1 MGDLANMQRDNAA
14 QADGEGT
21 TPHEIRRAHILQA
34 ARACFSRGGFHS
46 TSMQAVC
53 AEARMSPGALYRY
66 FPSKDAL
73 IEAIA
78 IEERRKGLA
87 ISDLLGGGGSIHQRL
102 LASGIAY
109 INSMRDRGE
118 VLLMLE
124 VFAESIRSSAVH
136 LPFAAC
142 AEESMAL
149 FCAAVV
155 EAQQRGEIAADIDA
169 IRAVQTLRAFAD
181 GIVLRVGVDPTFEV
195 DSCTPMLWRVVT
207 AVLGEAP
214 ETMDVALENIRAL
227 PICRREP

>member
-1 MGDLANMQRDNAA
+1 
-14 QADGEGT
+14 
-21 TPHEIRRAHILQA
+21 
-34 ARACFSRGGFHS
+34 
-46 TSMQAVC
+46 
-53 AEARMSPGALYRY
+53 
-66 FPSKDAL
+66 
-73 IEAIA
+73 
-78 IEERRKGLA
+78 
-87 ISDLLGGGGSIHQRL
+87 
-102 LASGIAY
+102 
-109 INSMRDRGE
+109 
-118 VLLMLE
+118 
-124 VFAESIRSSAVH
+124 
-136 LPFAAC
+136 
-142 AEESMAL
+142 MAL